1 MRYSWRMG
9 FLCAHRSWAGVLCAL
24 LLSLPALSVARKST
38 SPPDSTLLPASFRET
53 IERGVANGAYQSV
66 AVGLIDGKQRG
77 TFYFGHRDGADSK
90 PADDKSLFEI
100 GAVGEV
106 FTGLLLAQAALEGK
120 LRLSDPIE
128 KFLPAPFPFTDAR
141 LGKITLL
148 QLATQHSALPAR
160 PANLFPADLDDPYA
174 GYAAEDLL
182 ALLAF
187 HRSSAKADDAAYGY
201 SILNAGLLG
210 HLLGRIYQM
219 PLGEALAAKIFS
231 PLGLKRLTFADD
243 TDLLPGHARGA
254 SAPHRHYGALIGAAG
269 LRAGLPD
276 LLGFLQLNLTP
287 NDSPLRAALLLARR
301 PDASGPADQLGFGW
315 NVREKIDG
323 TATWPLVWRA
333 SQTAGFASFIGFR
346 TDKQKA
352 IVVLGNATEDVA
364 ALGIAWLG
372 DTSPPE
378 TAHGFADAGSNR
390 LEEYPGL
397 YRVASGVDA
406 IVRAD
411 EQALSLQ
418 MPGALPA
425 RLQAADKDVFV
436 ADDAGFGVT
445 FIRDIDE
452 IVGLVLHGGGQNVSA
467 KRLSARAPR
476 LARVPIGIDAAARSA
491 MLGDYRLDD
500 ATWLR
505 IAESAQ
511 GLNLQ
516 WTMAE
521 RRRIFPYAP
530 SRFTDADGAV
540 ELQIKRTADGRVAGI
555 DLDLAGTRREAVP
568 LRKYVH

>member
-1 MRYSWRMG
+1 M
-9 FLCAHRSWAGVLCAL
+9 
-24 LLSLPALSVARKST
+24 
-38 SPPDSTLLPASFRET
+38 
-53 IERGVANGAYQSV
+53 
-66 AVGLIDGKQRG
+66 
-77 TFYFGHRDGADSK
+77 
-90 PADDKSLFEI
+90 
-100 GAVGEV
+100 
-106 FTGLLLAQAALEGK
+106 
-120 LRLSDPIE
+120 
-128 KFLPAPFPFTDAR
+128 
-141 LGKITLL
+141 
-148 QLATQHSALPAR
+148 
-160 PANLFPADLDDPYA
+160 
-174 GYAAEDLL
+174 
-182 ALLAF
+182 
-187 HRSSAKADDAAYGY
+187 
-201 SILNAGLLG
+201 
-210 HLLGRIYQM
+210 
-219 PLGEALAAKIFS
+219 
-231 PLGLKRLTFADD
+231 
-243 TDLLPGHARGA
+243 
-254 SAPHRHYGALIGAAG
+254 
-269 LRAGLPD
+269 PD

-323 TATWPLVWRA
+323 AVTWPLVWRA
-333 SQTAGFASFIGFR
+333 SQTAGFASFVGFR

-352 IVVLGNATEDVA
+352 IVVLGNTAEDVA

-378 TAHGFADAGSNR
+378 AAHGSAGAASNR
-390 LEEYPGL
+390 LDEYPGL

-411 EQALSLQ
+411 EHALSLQ

-436 ADDAGFGVT
+436 ADDDGFGVT

-452 IVGLVLHGGGQNVSA
+452 ISGLVLHGGGQNVSA

-476 LARVPIGIDAAARSA
+476 LVRVPIGIDAAARSA
-491 MLGDYRLDD
+491 LLGDYRLDD

-505 IAESAQ
+505 IGESAQ

-521 RRRIFPYAP
+521 QRRIFPYAP
-530 SRFTDADGAV
+530 GRFTDADDAV

-555 DLDLAGTRREAVP
+555 DLDLAGTRREAMP